1 MHANDI
7 LFYNEDFNKVTFIAN
22 QEHILAVDLDE
33 INLDNDINFDEDD
46 PDRIILVRLGL
57 A

>member
-46 PDRIILVRLGL
+46 PDSIILVRLGL